1 MKLKKKISILFVVLV
16 LVLSLTSTT
25 VAVADD
31 SCQHKYVFGSIKSG
45 TVTYECSNCGVATTK
60 SIADVFEMW
69 SDDVY
74 NTVDDNS
81 YLDFVP
87 DGFINA
93 KDYVKIRDEYR
104 KFIMDPSLDIGEEL

>member
-1 MKLKKKISILFVVLV
+1 MKLKKKISIFFVVLV
-16 LVLSLTSTT
+16 LIFSTT
-25 VAVADD
+25 WIAVADD
-31 SCQHKYVFGSIKSG
+31 SCQHKYVFSSISNG
-45 TVTYECSNCGVATTK
+45 MVTYECSKCAVLTTK

-93 KDYVKIRDEYR
+93 KDYVKIRYEYR

>member
-1 MKLKKKISILFVVLV
+1 MKLKKKISIFLFVLALV
-16 LVLSLTSTT
+16 FSTT
-25 VAVADD
+25 WVAVADD

-93 KDYVKIRDEYR
+93 KDYVKIRYEYR

>member
-1 MKLKKKISILFVVLV
+1 MKLKKKISIFLF
-16 LVLSLTSTT
+16 VLSLVFSTT
-25 VAVADD
+25 WVAVADD
-31 SCQHKYVFGSIKSG
+31 SCQHKYVFSSISNG
-45 TVTYECSNCGVATTK
+45 MVTYECSKCSVLTTK

-104 KFIMDPSLDIGEEL
+104 KFIMDPSLDIGGEL

>member
-1 MKLKKKISILFVVLV
+1 MKLKKKISAFLVVLA
-16 LVLSLTSTT
+16 LVFSTT
-25 VAVADD
+25 WVAVADD
-31 SCQHKYVFGSIKSG
+31 SCQHKYVFSSIKSG

-93 KDYVKIRDEYR
+93 KDYVKIRYEYR

>member
-1 MKLKKKISILFVVLV
+1 MKLKKKISIFLFVLDLV
-16 LVLSLTSTT
+16 FSKTWVD
-25 VAVADD
+25 VADD
-31 SCQHKYVFGSIKSG
+31 SCQHKYVFSSISNG
-45 TVTYECSNCGVATTK
+45 MVTYECSKCSVLTTK

>member
-1 MKLKKKISILFVVLV
+1 MSFKKKISIFLFVLA

-31 SCQHKYVFGSIKSG
+31 SCQHKYVFGSISNG
-45 TVTYECSNCGVATTK
+45 MVTYECSKCSVLTTK

-104 KFIMDPSLDIGEEL
+104 KFIMDPSLDFGEEL

>member
-1 MKLKKKISILFVVLV
+1 MKLKKKISAFLVVLA
-16 LVLSLTSTT
+16 LVFSTT
-25 VAVADD
+25 WVAFADD

>member
-1 MKLKKKISILFVVLV
+1 MKLKKKISIFFVVLV
-16 LVLSLTSTT
+16 LIFSTT
-25 VAVADD
+25 WIAVADD
-31 SCQHKYVFGSIKSG
+31 SCQHKYVFGSISNG
-45 TVTYECSNCGVATTK
+45 MVTYECSKCAVLTTK

>member
-1 MKLKKKISILFVVLV
+1 MKLKKKISAFLV
-16 LVLSLTSTT
+16 ALALVFSTT
-25 VAVADD
+25 WVAVADD
-31 SCQHKYVFGSIKSG
+31 SCQHKYVFGSISNG
-45 TVTYECSNCGVATTK
+45 MVTYECSKCAVLTTK
-60 SIADVFEMW
+60 SIADVFEMR

>member
-1 MKLKKKISILFVVLV
+1 MKLKKKISIFFVVLV
-16 LVLSLTSTT
+16 LIFSTT
-25 VAVADD
+25 WIAVADD
-31 SCQHKYVFGSIKSG
+31 SCQHKYVFSSISNG
-45 TVTYECSNCGVATTK
+45 MVTYECSKCSVLTTK

>member
-1 MKLKKKISILFVVLV
+1 MNKKISVFL
-16 LVLSLTSTT
+16 LVLSLAFGIAT

-31 SCQHKYVFGSIKSG
+31 SCQHKYVFGSISNG
-45 TVTYECSNCGVATTK
+45 MVTYECSKCAVLTTK

-104 KFIMDPSLDIGEEL
+104 KFIMDPSLDFGEEL

>member
-1 MKLKKKISILFVVLV
+1 MKLKKKISIFFVVLV
-16 LVLSLTSTT
+16 LIFSTT
-25 VAVADD
+25 WIAVADD
-31 SCQHKYVFGSIKSG
+31 SCQHKYVFSSISNG
-45 TVTYECSNCGVATTK
+45 MVTYECSKCGVLTTK
-60 SIADVFEMW
+60 SIVDVFEMW

-93 KDYVKIRDEYR
+93 KDYVKIRYEYR

>member
-1 MKLKKKISILFVVLV
+1 MKLKKKISIFLFVLALV
-16 LVLSLTSTT
+16 FSTT
-25 VAVADD
+25 WVAVADD
-31 SCQHKYVFGSIKSG
+31 SCQHKYMFCSIKSG

-93 KDYVKIRDEYR
+93 KDYVKIRYEYR

>member
-1 MKLKKKISILFVVLV
+1 MKLKKKISAFLVVLA
-16 LVLSLTSTT
+16 LVFSTT
-25 VAVADD
+25 WVAVADD

>member
-1 MKLKKKISILFVVLV
+1 MKLKKKISIFFVVLV
-16 LVLSLTSTT
+16 LIFSTT
-25 VAVADD
+25 WIAVADD
-31 SCQHKYVFGSIKSG
+31 SCQHKYVFCSIKSG

>member
-1 MKLKKKISILFVVLV
+1 MKLKKKISIFLFVLALV
-16 LVLSLTSTT
+16 FSTT
-25 VAVADD
+25 WIAVADD
-31 SCQHKYVFGSIKSG
+31 SCQHKYVFSSISNG
-45 TVTYECSNCGVATTK
+45 MVTYECSKCSVLTTK

-104 KFIMDPSLDIGEEL
+104 KFIMDPSLDFGEEL

>member
-1 MKLKKKISILFVVLV
+1 MSFKKKISIFLFVLALV
-16 LVLSLTSTT
+16 FSTT
-25 VAVADD
+25 WVAVADD
-31 SCQHKYVFGSIKSG
+31 SCQHQYVFCSIKSG
-45 TVTYECSNCGVATTK
+45 TVTYECSKCSVLTTK

>member
-1 MKLKKKISILFVVLV
+1 MNLKKKISAFLV
-16 LVLSLTSTT
+16 ALALVFSTT
-25 VAVADD
+25 WVAVADD

-93 KDYVKIRDEYR
+93 KDYVKIRYEYR